1 MRKVRKFYIDLD
13 PKVKVLEYTMED
25 AMGPQQMRGDTRTNL
40 TSSRSQMQQP
50 SIGGTAPTG
59 AQPMGGPTT
68 GQTTG
73 QGGVPQISGQS
84 VSDLKESSHQSVSDK
99 TLPSISGMLK
109 AESDISL
116 RDEATQGQED
126 LPVDLL
132 RPLKILERLLAQSNY
147 HKQQVRY
154 KDYPFTAARK
164 PPEEKKDGH
173 RE

>member
-1 MRKVRKFYIDLD
+1 MRKVKKYYIDLD
-13 PKVKVLEYTMED
+13 QKVKTLEYTVED
-25 AMGPQQMRGDTRTNL
+25 ASAPQAIRGDTRTNL
-40 TSSRSQMQQP
+40 TTSRSQLQQP
-50 SIGGTAPTG
+50 SVGGTAPT
-59 AQPMGGPTT
+59 APQPAAGQPIGQVT
-68 GQTTG
+68 GQNLA
-73 QGGVPQISGQS
+73 PQISGQS

-116 RDEATQGQED
+116 REDAQQSQED
-126 LPVDLL
+126 LSADLL

-154 KDYPFTAARK
+154 KDYPFTAAKR
-164 PPEEKKDGH
+164 PPEEKKSGH